1 MEIFQILAVTVFG
14 LFVQGTHYG
23 IGKHIYAI
31 PPQEFESLFYIL
43 FWQGLLV
50 VFAVSFVKL
59 SIAFFLLR
67 LAQRTQYRRFLYGVI
82 GLFLRPL

>member
-1 MEIFQILAVTVFG
+1 MESANVFFAITPQQFSSIFYL
-14 LFVQGTHYG
+14 
-23 IGKHIYAI
+23 
-31 PPQEFESLFYIL
+31 L

-50 VFAVSFVKL
+50 VSAVSFVKL

-82 GLFLRPL
+82 GLYYHLKQCSYV

>member
-1 MEIFQILAVTVFG
+1 MFG
-14 LFVQGTHYG
+14 LFVRATHYG
-23 IGKHIYAI
+23 IGRHIYAI
-31 PPQEFESLFYIL
+31 PPQEFASLYYTI
-43 FWQGLLV
+43 FWQGLIV

-82 GLFLRPL
+82 GLYIHFLENTY